1 MKYWLVISNNSFF
14 RLDDYLEGGRSSVTW
29 RQTNNFEVGDKVFI
43 YTTAPKCCISYE
55 MNVAAV
61 ELTAEHF
68 TDEEAFWV
76 NPDAYLA
83 AVRLNRFCEFKL
95 EKSFHPESMPL
106 RLLKLYGFV
115 ATRGNMVLEGQLLEF
130 ILSTIDGSH
139 LNGIESTD
147 NSYPTEVNETG
158 VLNEGAVMQVTVNR
172 YERNREAREQCVEA
186 KGCQCAVCGIDFEAA
201 YGEIGQGFI
210 HVHHLIPISSIG
222 EDYVIDPIRHLVPV
236 CPNCHNM
243 LHRKDPPYT
252 VEEMKG
258 IIQSRNSKMPR
269 DWNLT
274 SEM

>member
-106 RLLKLYGFV
+106 RLLKLWCLK
-115 ATRGNMVLEGQLLEF
+115 ASCLN
-130 ILSTIDGSH
+130 LSSPP
-139 LNGIESTD
+139 SM
-147 NSYPTEVNETG
+147 EV
-158 VLNEGAVMQVTVNR
+158 
-172 YERNREAREQCVEA
+172 
-186 KGCQCAVCGIDFEAA
+186 I
-201 YGEIGQGFI
+201 
-210 HVHHLIPISSIG
+210 
-222 EDYVIDPIRHLVPV
+222 
-236 CPNCHNM
+236 
-243 LHRKDPPYT
+243 
-252 VEEMKG
+252 
-258 IIQSRNSKMPR
+258 
-269 DWNLT
+269 
-274 SEM
+274 